1 MSKIRCLFFDDN
13 TSLNKTI
20 MSYNAEFGDVKNQ
33 YDFSIEEFEFDYFNS
48 KNQFNAPQLVED
60 WKGKYDFIIVDARSS
75 GDDQYTSHAE
85 TLVQVLESFN
95 IRHCIFTS
103 DIKNLEISCV
113 RKFKDSFVYK
123 KEFKYISDKQKEE
136 LSFNGNYFD
145 MLQHIKD
152 SQFRFFEIVDYLVT
166 NDDKESLNE
175 FLKKQQFLEDNFS
188 LAHDEYLHS
197 YSLKARE
204 ILETIYLL
212 LIRKGIIPNNAF
224 FKGKSTHCN
233 LYLTDFKSSNFLF
246 LLSVHMIKNN
256 LKEIDCNYSYFKLI
270 VDPKV
275 SSTDLPKKKKIVSP
289 TDLSKNKLID
299 KEIGESLS
307 STGIGNLLTFLYQ
320 FNSKDHH
327 KTHINM
333 TSNDYKSMV
342 FSFNALFRRL
352 IILLK

>member
-33 YDFSIEEFEFDYFNS
+33 YNFSIEEFEFDYFNS
-48 KNQFNAPQLVED
+48 KNQFNAPQLVEE
-60 WKGKYDFIIVDARSS
+60 WKGEYDFIIVDARSS

-123 KEFKYISDKQKEE
+123 KEFKNISDKQKEE

-166 NDDKESLNE
+166 NDDKESMNE

-188 LAHDEYLHS
+188 LAHDEDLHS

-204 ILETIYLL
+204 ILESIYLL
-212 LIRKGIIPNNAF
+212 LIKKGIIPNNAF
-224 FKGKSTHCN
+224 FKGNSTNCN
-233 LYLTDFKSSNFLF
+233 LYLTDFNSVKFLF
-246 LLSVHMIKNN
+246 PLSKHMVKNN
-256 LKEIDCNYSYFKLI
+256 LKEIHCNYSFFKLI
-270 VDPKV
+270 DSKV
-275 SSTDLPKKKKIVSP
+275 SQTDF
-289 TDLSKNKLID
+289 SKNKLID
-299 KEIGESLS
+299 KEIGESLL
-307 STGIGNLLTFLYQ
+307 STGIGNLLTFIYQ

-333 TSNDYKSMV
+333 KINDYKSLV
-342 FSFNALFRRL
+342 FTFSALFRRL
-352 IILLK
+352 IILFK